1 MQVRLLRFHLRQE
14 LRAQEH
20 RAISLTDLT
29 ILRIYTS
36 IFYPKRSDASLRNG
50 WISEPS
56 ITTIPST
63 RRLTNFVLI
72 ACLVAAV
79 LQIFITTSAHA
90 ADELRSVTVA
100 DPYLELRTGPGRG
113 YPIFHVVDRGE
124 TVDVIMQRT
133 EWYRVR
139 AANGKEG
146 WVDRAQMELTL
157 QPGGDPVSFKR
168 PGVKEFANAKW
179 EVGLLSGDF
188 GGANIISLYGGYSLN
203 PNVSIEV
210 WGSQILGNFSNGW
223 MGSVNVVHETW
234 PEWRVSPFFTL
245 GAGVIHT
252 EPKSTIILG
261 QDRTDQIGHVG
272 VGVRIYAARRFLLRA
287 EYKSYV
293 VFTSRDENE
302 EVEEW
307 KVGFAFFF

>member
-1 MQVRLLRFHLRQE
+1 M
-14 LRAQEH
+14 
-20 RAISLTDLT
+20 
-29 ILRIYTS
+29 
-36 IFYPKRSDASLRNG
+36 
-50 WISEPS
+50 SEPS

-63 RRLTNFVLI
+63 RRQINSVWLGG
-72 ACLVAAV
+72 LVAVV
-79 LQIFITTSAHA
+79 LQIFLAAPVLA
-90 ADELRSVTVA
+90 ADEYRSVVVA

-124 TVDVIMQRT
+124 KVDVLKQRT
-133 EWYRVR
+133 DWYRVR
-139 AANGKEG
+139 TENGKEG

-157 QPGGDPVSFKR
+157 QPDGKRVSFGKLTI
-168 PGVKEFANAKW
+168 EDFTSAKW
-179 EVGLLSGDF
+179 ETGLLAGDF
-188 GGANIISLYGGYSLN
+188 GGANVISVYGGYSLT
-203 PNVSIEV
+203 PNVSIEI

-223 MGSVNVVHETW
+223 MGSVNIVHEAF

-252 EPKSTIILG
+252 KPKATIVRAE
-261 QDRTDQIGHVG
+261 DRTDQIGHAG
-272 VGVRIYAARRFLLRA
+272 AGVRVYATRRFLLRA